1 MPRVSH
7 QRYDHGD
14 ESASSL
20 ELDFAWRTHDAIQDV
35 IYYVDQKAS
44 YVLIVATAVG
54 GLAASEV
61 FSAGGALHGASGLR
75 LWTIRAMGLL
85 FTLAVVLA
93 LSVVLPQL
101 RRGKT
106 AREAQHGLV
115 YFGHLRHRAPEDI
128 ARAFSRLDTGAA
140 SDLLAAELHAIS
152 KIAWSK
158 HVRLQGAVIALVAA
172 TFCLV
177 VGLAQ

>member
-1 MPRVSH
+1 MPRVSRK
-7 QRYDHGD
+7 RYDHRD
-14 ESASSL
+14 EPGSSL
-20 ELDFAWRTHDAIQDV
+20 ELDFAWRAHDAIQDV

-61 FSAGGALHGASGLR
+61 FSSGGALHSTSGLK
-75 LWTIRAMGLL
+75 LWTVRVMGLL
-85 FTLAVVLA
+85 FTLAVILA

-101 RRGKT
+101 RRGKA

-158 HVRLQGAVIALVAA
+158 HVRLQSAVIALVAG
-172 TFCLV
+172 TSCLV
-177 VGLAQ
+177 VALVQ